1 MHNMKNL
8 ITAIDS
14 HTAGE
19 GTRLIT
25 GGLPYIRGSTMAEKM
40 AYARDHLAWLPG
52 YILLEPRGHKDLYG
66 AILVEPCNPEADW
79 GVLFMNNQ
87 GYETMCGHGLIG
99 VVTSLLETGMVS
111 SEQSEA
117 HLALDTPAGL
127 VKARAKIQ
135 SSYVTEVTFDNVPA
149 FVYQQDVWIKL
160 AKGKTIQLDIVFGGN
175 FFALVHTSQL
185 GIELSIKNASR
196 LSDLGME
203 ILQIVNAQFSIQHP
217 ELPFIDQI
225 TDVRFYCEVEKEGIN
240 SRNMVVLGNHMID
253 RSPCGTGTCAELA
266 LRHAR
271 GELKDGET
279 WVCESIL
286 GTCFSGQVAAQTIVG
301 NLPQQF
307 RAIVPR
313 ITGRAYITGWRLFT
327 WCPDD
332 PFPEGFIIP

>member
-1 MHNMKNL
+1 MHDMKNL

-25 GGLPYIRGSTMAEKM
+25 GGLPYIRGCTMAEKT

-99 VVTSLLETGMVS
+99 VVTCLLETGMVLS
-111 SEQSEA
+111 KGSETQ
-117 HLALDTPAGL
+117 LALDTPAGL
-127 VKARAKIQ
+127 VRARATIEAA
-135 SSYVTEVTFDNVPA
+135 YVTEVTFDNVPA
-149 FVYQQDVWIKL
+149 FVYQQDVRLKL
-160 AKGKTIQLDIVFGGN
+160 ADGKSITLDIVFGGN
-175 FFALVHTSQL
+175 FFALVHSDQL
-185 GIELSIKNASR
+185 GIELSIENASR
-196 LSDLGME
+196 LSDRGME
-203 ILQIVNAQFSIQHP
+203 ILHMVNAQLSIQHP
-217 ELPFIDQI
+217 ELPFINHI
-225 TDVRFYCEVEKEGIN
+225 SDVRFYCEVEKEGIN
-240 SRNMVVLGNHMID
+240 SRNMVILGNHMID

-301 NLPQQF
+301 QPPQRF
-307 RAIVPR
+307 KAVVPR
-313 ITGRAYITGWRLFT
+313 ITGRAYITGWRLFSR
-327 WCPDD
+327 CPDD
-332 PFPEGFIIP
+332 PFPQGFIIP